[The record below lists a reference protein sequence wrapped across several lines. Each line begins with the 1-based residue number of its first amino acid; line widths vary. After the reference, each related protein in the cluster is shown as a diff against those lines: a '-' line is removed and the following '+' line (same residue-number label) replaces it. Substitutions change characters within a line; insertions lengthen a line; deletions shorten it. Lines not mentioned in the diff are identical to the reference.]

1 MAGSGLLLDDEPS
14 PVETVNLRG
23 ESPVVIVCEHAGRRI
38 PRQLGDMGLSDEDRG
53 RHIAWDIGAGA
64 LSRKLAERLDA
75 ALITQTYS
83 RLVCDCNRETH
94 VPSFI
99 PEISER
105 TRIPANEGLS
115 AAEREA
121 RIDAIYRPL
130 HDRIRDELDARAAQ
144 GRPTVFLSMHSFT
157 PVFMDQARAMHVGLL
172 YDRDPRL
179 AHLAGSILRGDSDL
193 VVTDNEPLRA
203 RLGPRLHR
211 AGAWRAPRHP
221 VARDRAAPGSD
232 RRARRSGRLGGT
244 PGAGARE
251 ERRSSSARGGLTRSC
266 GAPPQRMASAVITS
280 LRSMVW
286 KVSKVA
292 LMPSPSERC
301 PKSPR

>member
-1 MAGSGLLLDDEPS
+1 MTASGLLCDDEPS
-14 PVETVNLRG
+14 PVETFNLQG

-38 PRQLGDMGLSDEDRG
+38 PRRLGDMGLSDEDRG

-115 AAEREA
+115 AADREA
-121 RIDAIYRPL
+121 RIDAVYRPL
-130 HDRIRDELDARAAQ
+130 HDRIRDELDRRAAG

-157 PVFMDQARAMHVGLL
+157 PVFMDEARPMHVGLL

-179 AHLAGSILRGDSDL
+179 AHLTGSILRSESDL
-193 VVTDNEPLRA
+193 VVTDNEPYALDWSRDYTVPEHGERRGVPSLEIELRQDLIAEPQGQEAWAA
-203 RLGPRLHR
+203 RLAPALERSAAHLLGEVRE
-211 AGAWRAPRHP
+211 AG
-221 VARDRAAPGSD
+221 
-232 RRARRSGRLGGT
+232 
-244 PGAGARE
+244 
-251 ERRSSSARGGLTRSC
+251 
-266 GAPPQRMASAVITS
+266 
-280 LRSMVW
+280 
-286 KVSKVA
+286 
-292 LMPSPSERC
+292 
-301 PKSPR
+301 